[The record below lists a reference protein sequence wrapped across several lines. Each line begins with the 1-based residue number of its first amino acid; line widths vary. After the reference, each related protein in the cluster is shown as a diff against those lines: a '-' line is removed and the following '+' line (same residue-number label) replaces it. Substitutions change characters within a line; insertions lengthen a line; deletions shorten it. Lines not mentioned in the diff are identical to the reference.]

1 MAKFKHYDYN
11 QMSMVVINYLEQIQP
26 GTFEFALH
34 YLISE
39 KLDLSAFQKPYK
51 NDAEGRPAYD
61 PAILLKI
68 ILFAYSKGITSSREI
83 QWCCETNIIFKA
95 LSCDTVPH
103 FTTIAHFVSSRAQAI
118 EALFEQVLL
127 ICDQQGLLGHELFAI
142 DGCKM
147 RSNASKEWS
156 GTFKELEQK
165 RQKLKRLIQYHLS
178 EHQEKDTCESE
189 ESLERNNR
197 KTKTIQTLDAAAN
210 KIDAFLKQNQTRM
223 GKGKS
228 SKEVK
233 SNITDPESAKMT
245 TSKGTIQGYNG
256 VAAVDKKHQI
266 IIDAQAFGEG
276 QEHHTLEPVLASIKA
291 RYERLGINDN
301 IYADGTIVT
310 ADTGFANDKC
320 VWNTFEPLQ
329 RARRASLRM
338 RRVMN
343 MKYLHENQINGF
355 IPDNQFRSRDPK
367 FAHQKGKYGKRHQS
381 SRKSKAKPL
390 IPASEFEF
398 DPVRMICICPAGEQ
412 ISHRGV
418 KENERGQRTAY
429 FEGRL
434 LQCRHCAIKDKCMK
448 NPASA
453 NHRKG
458 AGRQVSFAL
467 NDQRAPTYT
476 DWMKHRV
483 DSPKGKQ
490 IYSHRMSVVE
500 PVFGNI
506 GTNKGLS
513 RFSLRGKNKVQGQWQ
528 LYCLVHNVEKLAK
541 YGGLSG

>member
-1 MAKFKHYDYN
+1 MPKFKHYDYN

-39 KLDLSAFQKPYK
+39 KLDLSAFHQPYK

-83 QWCCETNIIFKA
+83 QWCCDTNIIFKA

-103 FTTIAHFVSSRAQAI
+103 FTTIAHFISSQPKAI

-165 RQKLKRLIQYHLS
+165 RQKLKRLIRHHLS
-178 EHQEKDTCESE
+178 EHQQKDSWESE
-189 ESLERNNR
+189 EELDREIR
-197 KTKTIQTLDAAAN
+197 KAKTILTLDAAAN
-210 KIDAFLKQNQTRM
+210 KIGDFLKHSQPRM
-223 GKGKS
+223 GQGKR

-233 SNITDPESAKMT
+233 SNITDNQSAKMAGFCSLQNRHFLHPCRST

-276 QEHHTLEPVLASIKA
+276 QEHHTLQPVLETIEE
-291 RYERLGINDN
+291 RYKRLGINDN
-301 IYADGTIVT
+301 LYKEGIIVT
-310 ADTGFANDKC
+310 ADTGFAN
-320 VWNTFEPLQ
+320 E
-329 RARRASLRM
+329 A
-338 RRVMN
+338 N
-343 MKYLHENQINGF
+343 MKYLHQNGINAY

-367 FAHQKGKYGKRHQS
+367 FKDQKEKYGKRHQTPG
-381 SRKSKAKPL
+381 KPEAKQL
-390 IPASEFEF
+390 IPASEFQF
-398 DPVRMICICPAGEQ
+398 DPIKLTCICPAGNQ
-412 ISHRGV
+412 ISHRGTRD
-418 KENERGQRTAY
+418 NDQGQPTAY
-429 FEGRL
+429 FEGKL
-434 LQCRHCAIKDKCMK
+434 LQCRHCKKKHQCMK
-448 NPASA
+448 NPAA
-453 NHRKG
+453 ADHHKG
-458 AGRQVSFAL
+458 AGRQVSFPL
-467 NDQRAPTYT
+467 NEKRPPNYT
-476 DWMKHRV
+476 DWMKQRV
-483 DSPKGKQ
+483 DNPLGKEV
-490 IYSHRMSVVE
+490 YGHRMSVVE

-506 GTNKGLS
+506 GTNKGLN
-513 RFSLRGKNKVQGQWQ
+513 RFSLRGKTKVQGQWQ
-528 LYCLVHNVEKLAK
+528 LFCLIHNIEKLAH
-541 YGGLSG
+541 YGKLVQ